1 MKIDLLKEPTLE
13 FGNDFVSDD
22 PKLGL
27 TIGGFFSLSNNTHK
41 SEIPV
46 GIIGTNQ
53 NIEDTLNYIKGFSE
67 RIEASDDK
75 IEINDSNSTIVDGEV
90 IDEIFEA
97 EAEESDLE
105 ESDAEESMSL
115 ESLFAS
121 TNDPL
126 EEEVH
131 DTSPIKSKR
140 LNPDFIGFSKDTIF
154 NCVFQNDTANNITI
168 RNTDLKAILED
179 KTTKKFEKA
188 SRVAALYESAY
199 EKLLSTAVS
208 KPNLCLIIL
217 SSEVFKKCSS
227 VRLGGGQFFNFRR
240 YLKARLIGLQ
250 NSIPVQI
257 ILEDTILQKKKSMQ
271 DLSMQAW
278 NFCVANYYKNGCTPW
293 TLSLKDK
300 NTCFIGISF
309 HKIVDS
315 DGNFMRASIAQAF
328 NYEGKGIIFVGKKFK
343 WDDKKNRTKAPH
355 LEHDYAKNLMFDV
368 ITEYQKFN
376 DLPPKRVVVHKTT
389 DYWDAAIHK
398 DYAEVEGIKDG
409 IKQKLGDNIT
419 VDLVTI
425 KTAELKLLRKDGK
438 YPVIRGTYVA
448 VDRSTAVLY
457 TTGYIPIYETYP
469 GIHIPKPIEISI
481 YEGET
486 TLRNVAEEILA
497 LTKVNFNNCNYYDS
511 LPITIRF
518 AQRVGEIIQYM
529 DEHSIPPNKYF
540 FYM

>member
-1 MKIDLLKEPTLE
+1 MKIELLNEPTLE

-27 TIGGFFSLSNNTHK
+27 TVGGFFSLSNNTHK
-41 SEIPV
+41 SEITV

-53 NIEDTLNYIKGFSE
+53 NIEDTLKYINGFGE
-67 RIEASDDK
+67 RIEASDDEVK
-75 IEINDSNSTIVDGEV
+75 ITDDTATIIDGEV
-90 IDEIFEA
+90 RDEYAESEA
-97 EAEESDLE
+97 DSFDLDE
-105 ESDAEESMSL
+105 TDAEESMSL
-115 ESLFAS
+115 ETLFS
-121 TNDPL
+121 SMTES
-126 EEEVH
+126 EEEKSEET
-131 DTSPIKSKR
+131 TSTKSKR
-140 LNPDFIGFSKDTIF
+140 LNPDFIGFSKDTPFDCI
-154 NCVFQNDTANNITI
+154 FQNDQANNITI
-168 RNTDLKAILED
+168 RTTDLKAILD
-179 KTTKKFEKA
+179 DTSIKKFEKA
-188 SRVAALYESAY
+188 SRVAALYEAAY
-199 EKLLSTAVS
+199 EKLLSTSVS
-208 KPNLCLIIL
+208 KPNLCLIIIPP
-217 SSEVFKKCSS
+217 EVFKKCSS
-227 VRLGGGQFFNFRR
+227 VKLGGGQFFNFRR

-309 HKIVDS
+309 HKVVGD
-315 DGNFMRASIAQAF
+315 DGNYMRASIAQAF
-328 NYEGKGIIFVGKKFK
+328 NYEGKGIIFVGKRFK
-343 WDDKKNRTKAPH
+343 WDDKQNRTKAPH
-355 LEHDYAKNLMFDV
+355 LEHDYAKNLIIDV
-368 ITEYQKFN
+368 ITEYRKYN

-389 DYWDAAIHK
+389 DYWDSSINK
-398 DYAEVEGIKDG
+398 DYAEVEGLRDG
-409 IKQKLGDNIT
+409 IKQSLGEQVT

-425 KTAELKLLRKDGK
+425 KTADLKLLRKDGK
-438 YPVIRGTYVA
+438 YPVIRGTFVP
-448 VDRSTAVLY
+448 VDKATGVLY

-481 YEGET
+481 YAGET
-486 TLRNVAEEILA
+486 TLRNVAQEILA

-529 DEHSIPPNKYF
+529 DENAVPPNRYF
-540 FYM
+540 YYM

>member
-1 MKIDLLKEPTLE
+1 MKIELLNEPTLE

-53 NIEDTLNYIKGFSE
+53 NIEDTLNYIKGFSD

-75 IEINDSNSTIVDGEV
+75 VEIKEGISTIVDGEV
-90 IDEIFEA
+90 IDEDA
-97 EAEESDLE
+97 GLESDGLDDQ
-105 ESDAEESMSL
+105 DAEESMTL
-115 ESLFAS
+115 EGLLNSM
-121 TNDPL
+121 TEPTDEEP
-126 EEEVH
+126 EEVSG
-131 DTSPIKSKR
+131 TKSKR
-140 LNPDFIGFSKDTIF
+140 LNPDFIGFSKDTVF
-154 NCVFQNDTANNITI
+154 NCLFQNDAANNISI
-168 RNTDLKAILED
+168 RSADLKAILD
-179 KTTKKFEKA
+179 DTSIKKFDKA
-188 SRVAALYESAY
+188 SRVAALYEAAY
-199 EKLLSTAVS
+199 EKLITTSVS
-208 KPNLCLIIL
+208 KPSLCLIIIPID
-217 SSEVFKKCSS
+217 VFKKCHS
-227 VRLGGGQFFNFRR
+227 VKMGGGQFFNFRR

-278 NFCVANYYKNGCTPW
+278 NFCVANYYKNGCSPW

-309 HKIVDS
+309 HKVVS
-315 DGNFMRASIAQAF
+315 TEGNYMRASIAQAF

-343 WDDKKNRTKAPH
+343 WDDRENKTKAPH
-355 LEHDYAKNLMFDV
+355 LEYEYAKSLIVDV
-368 ITEYQKFN
+368 ITEYQKYN

-389 DYWDAAIHK
+389 DYWDSAIHK
-398 DYAEVEGIKDG
+398 DYAEVEGLKDG
-409 IKQKLGDNIT
+409 IKQVLGDKAT

-425 KTAELKLLRKDGK
+425 KTADLKLLRKDGK
-438 YPVIRGTYVA
+438 YPVMRGTMVT
-448 VDRSTAVLY
+448 VDKATAVLY

-486 TLRNVAEEILA
+486 TLKNVAQEILA
-497 LTKVNFNNCNYYDS
+497 LTKLNFNNCNYYDS
-511 LPITIRF
+511 LPITVRF
-518 AQRVGEIIQYM
+518 AQKVGEIIQYM
-529 DEHSIPPNKYF
+529 DDSSSPPNRYF
-540 FYM
+540 YYM